1 MSGRSAARMR
11 STGEGLHR
19 GGLPREALRAWLVCP
34 PLPGVAPQRP
44 TRADPTR
51 YPPDRCDPEAIRVS
65 SLRHRVLVHLADYGV
80 VEDPAGRVTRM
91 IAAVLDAKP
100 GRVGTV
106 LARLVDEGLV
116 VRQHNKLSGR
126 TFRAALTDQG
136 RSAVNRQGHNQH
148 ATRRR
153 VEAPVVA
160 PRMPQCGPMT
170 TVPFDPE
177 HARERALGGVA

>member
-1 MSGRSAARMR
+1 
-11 STGEGLHR
+11 
-19 GGLPREALRAWLVCP
+19 
-34 PLPGVAPQRP
+34 
-44 TRADPTR
+44 
-51 YPPDRCDPEAIRVS
+51 VS

-91 IAAVLDAKP
+91 VAAALDTTSS
-100 GRVGTV
+100 RVGTV
-106 LARLVDEGLV
+106 LARLDDDGLV
-116 VRQHNKLSGR
+116 TRQHSKISGR

-136 RSAVNRQGHNQH
+136 RAAVNRQGHNHH

-153 VEAPVVA
+153 VEAPAVA
-160 PRMPQCGPMT
+160 PRMPVCGPMT